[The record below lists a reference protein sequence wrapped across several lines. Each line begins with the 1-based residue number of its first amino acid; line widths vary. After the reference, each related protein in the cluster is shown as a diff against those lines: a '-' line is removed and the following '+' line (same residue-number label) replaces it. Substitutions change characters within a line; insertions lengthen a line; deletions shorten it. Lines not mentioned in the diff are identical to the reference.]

1 MTGWP
6 LPQAPERIWLAPHT
20 PLLRVGFWEMNRARP
35 ERCSRFTLIF
45 AGAAILRFMTE
56 HSRFSVHDAMY
67 ESRIRESFSRQG
79 IMKHLGARL
88 AELGPGHAEIR
99 APFRAELTQQ
109 HGYFHA
115 GVSGTI
121 ADSACGY
128 AAYTL
133 MPEDSSVLT
142 VEYKMNLLAPAD
154 GEELIA
160 RAKVLRS
167 GKTLKICAADVHV
180 RKGGAEVHCAT
191 MLATI
196 MCLQGKSD
204 RAR

>member
-1 MTGWP
+1 
-6 LPQAPERIWLAPHT
+6 
-20 PLLRVGFWEMNRARP
+20 
-35 ERCSRFTLIF
+35 
-45 AGAAILRFMTE
+45 MTE
-56 HSRFSVHDAMY
+56 HPRFEVSDPHY
-67 ESRIRESFSRQG
+67 ETRIRDSFARQG

-88 AELGPGHAEIR
+88 SELAPGRVTIQVL
-99 APFRAELTQQ
+99 FRPELTQQ

-133 MPEDSSVLT
+133 MPADSSVLT

-160 RAKVLRS
+160 RARVLRS
-167 GKTLKICAADVHV
+167 GKTLKICAADVFV
-180 RKGGAEVHCAT
+180 RKNASEVHCAT

-196 MCLQGKSD
+196 MCLPGKPD
-204 RAR
+204 RPE